1 MAHRIMVE
9 ECHLKDKAQIQVLEV
24 QAVQVVQVRV
34 APVAQEWDPQVVN
47 TEDLPLKACHP
58 V

>member
-1 MAHRIMVE
+1 
-9 ECHLKDKAQIQVLEV
+9 
-24 QAVQVVQVRV
+24 V

-58 V
+58 VWIQISSKDSKHLIQEICSVEIL